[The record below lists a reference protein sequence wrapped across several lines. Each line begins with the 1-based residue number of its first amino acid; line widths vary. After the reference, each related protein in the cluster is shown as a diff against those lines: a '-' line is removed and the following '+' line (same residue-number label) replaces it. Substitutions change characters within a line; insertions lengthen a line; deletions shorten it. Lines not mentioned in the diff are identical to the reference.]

1 MLFLAMMTLATVYEM
16 TDGNGQDSGGI
27 LGLLSFIL
35 LFVYVLH
42 CCPSLNHQKIRT
54 IFCDASIYILQLMQF
69 LFVSILAFAAL
80 DRITGDWKVMNTN

>member
-16 TDGNGQDSGGI
+16 TDGNGQVSGGI

-69 LFVSILAFAAL
+69 LFVGSFRPLRPDYWRL
-80 DRITGDWKVMNTN
+80 ESYEY